1 MKQRAPQAS
10 PKFAMM
16 IAQVAR
22 LLISC
27 RSVTLLP
34 PAALPLPLPLP
45 PALLGFAGG
54 VLGTTSI
61 QRASSGA
68 PARPNR

>member
-34 PAALPLPLPLP
+34 PAALPLPLP